1 MSTLQRLNLTFHLK
15 QQQHNGWK
23 TGMYLMAFVKVSCSL
38 KSEGVSRAAAAG
50 EERTGVKVLEDCV
63 IKAHNNSQPHRQQE
77 GVLLI

>member
-1 MSTLQRLNLTFHLK
+1 
-15 QQQHNGWK
+15 
-23 TGMYLMAFVKVSCSL
+23 MYLMAFVKVSCSL

-63 IKAHNNSQPHRQQE
+63 IKAHKNSQPHRQQE